1 MIISLIELNNSFL
14 NLVMK
19 INHSRNIKLLILD
32 VDGVLTDGKIIIT
45 NNGDELK
52 NFDVKDGLG
61 IVLVQKLGIKV
72 AIITGKQ
79 SKIVADRFAS
89 LGLDPQDILQGQKNK
104 LKAYELLKAKYR
116 LNDDNIAYMGDDLP
130 DIILMNKVAISAAP
144 ADAMTVAKDY
154 ADYICQANGGA
165 GAVREFCE
173 YIMKQLNLYEKVVK
187 EYIQSGGV
195 R

>member
-1 MIISLIELNNSFL
+1 
-14 NLVMK
+14 MK

-52 NFDVKDGLG
+52 NFDAKDGLG

-72 AIITGKQ
+72 AIITGKE
-79 SKIVADRFAS
+79 SKIVTDRFTS
-89 LGLDPQDILQGQKNK
+89 LGLDPEDILQGQKNK
-104 LKAYELLKAKYR
+104 LKAYEFLKLKYK
-116 LNDDNIAYMGDDLP
+116 LNDDDIAYMGDDLP
-130 DIILMNKVAISAAP
+130 DLILMNKVAISATP
-144 ADAMTVAKDY
+144 AAAITVVKDY

-173 YIMKQLNLYEKVVK
+173 YIMKQLNLYDKVVSD
-187 EYIQSGGV
+187 YIQSGGV

>member
-1 MIISLIELNNSFL
+1 
-14 NLVMK
+14 MK

-61 IVLVQKLGIKV
+61 IILVQKLGIKV

-79 SKIVADRFAS
+79 SKIVVDRFIS
-89 LGLDPQDILQGQKNK
+89 LGLDPQDILQEQKNK
-104 LKAYELLKAKYR
+104 LKAYEFLKSKYK
-116 LNDDNIAYMGDDLP
+116 LKDDNIAYMGDDLP
-130 DIILMNKVAISAAP
+130 DITLMNKVAISASP
-144 ADAMTVAKDY
+144 ADAMAVAKDY

-173 YIMKQLNLYEKVVK
+173 YIMKQLNLYEKVVN

-195 R
+195 K

>member
-1 MIISLIELNNSFL
+1 
-14 NLVMK
+14 MK

-104 LKAYELLKAKYR
+104 LKAYELLKAKYK

-144 ADAMTVAKDY
+144 ADAMPVAKDY